1 VGRSLSLAPGVT
13 VTTSVSGPTTW
24 ALPDLRGNA
33 TWEVS
38 ATDSGSTTLYD
49 PFGQQLTV
57 AAPADALPDSRPVFG
72 WHAASGV
79 NTLELSVPLME
90 MGARTYVPALGRFL
104 ESDPIVN
111 GGANPYAYVN
121 GDPINGLDPTGTSDG
136 WFGPIIGAIVAV
148 VVGAVIGVATAGA
161 GLGPVAVFFVGL
173 GAAAVG
179 GALGEVTSELISTG
193 TVDIKAVGWA
203 ALVDTAFAAL
213 TFGVGRFVRGGQ
225 LAKAAAGR
233 SGAVA
238 ANVEGSVLGKS
249 AAAGGAKREFVPLIA
264 ADRDANLK
272 KLIRDGNK
280 KVVKIP
286 GQGQSRRAVQQSD
299 YYNFYNSNA
308 AVQR

>member
-1 VGRSLSLAPGVT
+1 
-13 VTTSVSGPTTW
+13 
-24 ALPDLRGNA
+24 
-33 TWEVS
+33 
-38 ATDSGSTTLYD
+38 
-49 PFGQQLTV
+49 
-57 AAPADALPDSRPVFG
+57 
-72 WHAASGV
+72 
-79 NTLELSVPLME
+79 ME

-121 GDPINGLDPTGTSDG
+121 GDPINGLDPTGTSDS
-136 WFGPIIGAIVAV
+136 WFGPIMGAIVAV

-203 ALVDTAFAAL
+203 ALIDTALAAA
-213 TFGVGRFVRGGQ
+213 TFGVGRFVRGRQ
-225 LAKAAAGR
+225 LTKAAAGR

-249 AAAGGAKREFVPLIA
+249 AAAGRAKA
-264 ADRDANLK
+264 AQAAALK
-272 KLIRDGNK
+272 LHAKDMKLIRDTRK
-280 KVVKIP
+280 LVRIA
-286 GQGQSRRAVQQSD
+286 GQGQSRRAVQQSAI
-299 YYNFYNSNA
+299 YRGHPNIP
-308 AVQR
+308 AVLP